1 MKQWRWCELQKY
13 KIKWIYDRHSCNC
26 SLSNCKRLGHA
37 QIGHLYAFSSK
48 FPTSISAPV
57 LCGSPPPLPTVDM
70 RSLQIMVHQLN
81 WPKYIPYQGGLMS
94 SFDVPALIHV
104 MSDPDL
110 GQDCANRMHPSLD
123 SPLFCFIFIN
133 LVNCRIYMMF
143 KATHLTLNLRNIKKQ

>member
-1 MKQWRWCELQKY
+1 MISFGGQK
-13 KIKWIYDRHSCNC
+13 W
-26 SLSNCKRLGHA
+26 LGHA

-48 FPTSISAPV
+48 FPTSISAPL
-57 LCGSPPPLPTVDM
+57 LCGSPPPLLAVDM

-81 WPKYIPYQGGLMS
+81 WPKYIPYQGGLTN
-94 SFDVPALIHV
+94 SFDVPTLIHV
-104 MSDPDL
+104 ISDPDL

-133 LVNCRIYMMF
+133 LVNCSIYMMF